1 MRTPVIVRTT
11 ELQEVPEIPGM
22 PELQEAPEI
31 PGMPE
36 LPEVPGIPGTPEMQE
51 TPETLEQPQAQK
63 QIRMGIMQVQAIQ
76 AEIMLIQPEIQK
88 TPEQIQGIAKPQT
101 RCLQKL
107 QTEEQRSERFRLRTK
122 MLREEEM
129 GAWRRNG

>member
-1 MRTPVIVRTT
+1 
-11 ELQEVPEIPGM
+11 M
-22 PELQEAPEI
+22 PELLEVPEI

-36 LPEVPGIPGTPEMQE
+36 LPEVPEVSGIPE
-51 TPETLEQPQAQK
+51 TPETLEQQAQK
-63 QIRMGIMQVQAIQ
+63 PIRMEIMQVQVIQ

>member
-1 MRTPVIVRTT
+1 MP
-11 ELQEVPEIPGM
+11 ELLEVPEIAGM
-22 PELQEAPEI
+22 PEL
-31 PGMPE
+31 
-36 LPEVPGIPGTPEMQE
+36 LEVPGIPGTLKMQETPE
-51 TPETLEQPQAQK
+51 TPETLEQQAQK
-63 QIRMGIMQVQAIQ
+63 PIRMEIMQVQVIQ

>member
-1 MRTPVIVRTT
+1 MS
-11 ELQEVPEIPGM
+11 ELQEV
-22 PELQEAPEI
+22 PEI

-36 LPEVPGIPGTPEMQE
+36 LPEVPGIPGTLKMQE
-51 TPETLEQPQAQK
+51 TPETLEQQAQK
-63 QIRMGIMQVQAIQ
+63 PIRMEIMQVQAIQ

-88 TPEQIQGIAKPQT
+88 TPEQIQGIAKTQT